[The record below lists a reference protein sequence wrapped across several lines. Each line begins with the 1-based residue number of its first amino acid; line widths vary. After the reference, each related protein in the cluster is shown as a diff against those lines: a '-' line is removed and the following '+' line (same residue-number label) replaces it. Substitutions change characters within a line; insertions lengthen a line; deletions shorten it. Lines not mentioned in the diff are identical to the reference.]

1 MISEEVKKSERY
13 LKELEKAK
21 KDNYLIDFLINELVK
36 EYPEIELEII
46 EAFENGINDK
56 LSIFNKLSP
65 SERIEIR
72 AGLYIKIL
80 VLVMNI
86 IDEKHI
92 KKIEEAENRL
102 KTYNKALEL
111 SKNEQVEY
119 LYVTKDNKEN
129 KEQILKNINIECEN
143 IKKCLSF
150 IHEGITNG
158 KGYLIYGMGNIL
170 YEIGHKK
177 NYFYNKEEHLFK
189 KNKYIN
195 EGIIF
200 LLCSLYCYEYLLSWN
215 KTPKTSNNDF
225 DDFMFKMQ
233 EKYKLNKR
241 EIKRK
246 ELKNA
251 IKKAFDNINYIK
263 ISEIIQKDKNNF

>member
-1 MISEEVKKSERY
+1 MISEEVKKSEKY

-21 KDNYLIDFLINELVK
+21 NDNYLTNFLMNELIK
-36 EYPEIELEII
+36 KYQEIKNEII

-65 SERIEIR
+65 AERIEIR
-72 AGLYIKIL
+72 VELYFKILDLVMGIIDKKYIK
-80 VLVMNI
+80 
-86 IDEKHI
+86 
-92 KKIEEAENRL
+92 EAKNKL
-102 KTYNKALEL
+102 KVYNKALILLKDEL
-111 SKNEQVEY
+111 VQY
-119 LYVTKDNKEN
+119 LYKIKDNKEN
-129 KEQILKNINIECEN
+129 EKQILKNINIECEN
-143 IKKCLSF
+143 IKKSLSF

-158 KGYLIYGMGNIL
+158 KGYLIYGMGNVL
-170 YEIGHKK
+170 YEIGHDK
-177 NYFYNKEEHLFK
+177 NLFK

-195 EGIIF
+195 DGIIF
-200 LLCSLYCYEYLLSWN
+200 LLCSMYRYEDLSIWY
-215 KTPKTSNNDF
+215 KTSEKSNNIF

-251 IKKAFDNINYIK
+251 IIKAFKYIDLLK
-263 ISEIIQKDKNNF
+263 IL

>member
-1 MISEEVKKSERY
+1 MIMISEEVKKSEGY

-21 KDNYLIDFLINELVK
+21 NDNYLTNYLMNELIK
-36 EYPEIELEII
+36 KYPEIELEII

-65 SERIEIR
+65 AERIEIR
-72 AGLYIKIL
+72 LELYFKIL
-80 VLVMNI
+80 DLVMNI
-86 IDEKHI
+86 IDKKYI
-92 KKIEEAENRL
+92 KEAKEAENKL
-102 KTYNKALEL
+102 KVYNKALEL
-111 SKNEQVEY
+111 SKNEWVEY
-119 LYVTKDNKEN
+119 LYVTKDNKENKEN
-129 KEQILKNINIECEN
+129 KEQILKNINIECKK
-143 IKKCLSF
+143 IKKCLNF

-170 YEIGHKK
+170 YEIGHEK
-177 NYFYNKEEHLFK
+177 HLFK

-195 EGIIF
+195 DGIIF
-200 LLCSLYCYEYLLSWN
+200 LLCSMYPYEDLTISY
-215 KTPKTSNNDF
+215 KTSEKSNNIF

-251 IKKAFDNINYIK
+251 IIKAFKYIDLLK
-263 ISEIIQKDKNNF
+263 IL

>member
-72 AGLYIKIL
+72 ADLYIKIL

-158 KGYLIYGMGNIL
+158 KGYL
-170 YEIGHKK
+170 
-177 NYFYNKEEHLFK
+177 
-189 KNKYIN
+189 
-195 EGIIF
+195 
-200 LLCSLYCYEYLLSWN
+200 
-215 KTPKTSNNDF
+215 
-225 DDFMFKMQ
+225 
-233 EKYKLNKR
+233 
-241 EIKRK
+241 
-246 ELKNA
+246 
-251 IKKAFDNINYIK
+251 
-263 ISEIIQKDKNNF
+263 

>member
-72 AGLYIKIL
+72 ADLYIKIL

-119 LYVTKDNKEN
+119 LYVTK
-129 KEQILKNINIECEN
+129 
-143 IKKCLSF
+143 
-150 IHEGITNG
+150 
-158 KGYLIYGMGNIL
+158 
-170 YEIGHKK
+170 
-177 NYFYNKEEHLFK
+177 
-189 KNKYIN
+189 
-195 EGIIF
+195 
-200 LLCSLYCYEYLLSWN
+200 
-215 KTPKTSNNDF
+215 
-225 DDFMFKMQ
+225 
-233 EKYKLNKR
+233 
-241 EIKRK
+241 
-246 ELKNA
+246 
-251 IKKAFDNINYIK
+251 
-263 ISEIIQKDKNNF
+263 